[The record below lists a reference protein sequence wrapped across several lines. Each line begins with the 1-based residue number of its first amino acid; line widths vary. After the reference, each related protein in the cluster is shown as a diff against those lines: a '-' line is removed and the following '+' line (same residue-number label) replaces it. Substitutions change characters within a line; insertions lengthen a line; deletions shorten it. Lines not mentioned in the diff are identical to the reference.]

1 MRWRS
6 SETMPLLVGLVALTV
21 TGATRADDE
30 PGPIEPAEVTLGR
43 PADFQKDVLPILRA
57 KCLACHSAS
66 KKEGGL
72 VLESVASIL
81 KGGDSGP
88 AVEAGNVDESLLA
101 LSARRSEDA
110 SPMPPIPND
119 ANAAPLTQQEL
130 GVLLLWIRE
139 GAKESTQAQRMIQ
152 WQQLPGQIDAVYSLA
167 MGPAEQLI
175 AAGRGNQIHLYDLIR
190 QRQLQVLGDPALAS
204 DAASQPIAHRDIVSS
219 LAFSPDGNWIAS
231 GGYRIVKLW
240 QRAAPLQQRRQ
251 IDGPATTL
259 ATSNDGRWVAA
270 ALGDGHVRIW
280 DRHADSEGGVFKVHD
295 AAASAVAFNQDGTQV
310 LSAEGPVLKQWDA
323 ATGEAKG
330 QLTAPSP
337 IRVLR
342 VLAEG
347 AKVATGHE
355 DGVIRIWNVDQLT
368 LPPAEGEE
376 NAAAAPAQELTG
388 HGKPVTAF
396 GWSTA
401 EGPRLVSAS
410 EDGTLRLWDLEQGKE
425 ARQIAHGSPVSVLAI
440 STDGS
445 QLASAG
451 PDGIVRVW
459 NAKGEKLAEVS
470 GDPRPA
476 RQLARLQQNQ
486 KVAQARKALADT
498 DVTNAEKDVKEREES
513 LMKAQEQV
521 AASEKT
527 VSEAQPK
534 LDEAQKKVEEATA
547 ALAEMPEDE
556 ARKKAKTDA
565 EAALAKEQEALKAAQ
580 DALASAKRGAE
591 LAEKSLAAM
600 QTNLEQRK
608 KRQAD
613 EVAREAAATAAV
625 TEAQEQAKA
634 GPAPVRGL
642 AFAPD
647 GSWLAAADEAARIV
661 IWHVGSQQALDVLT
675 AEPGAAIHALAPGGD
690 GRLLAATADGHVDTW
705 SGEPSFKLAGHL
717 GPADESGLDVSAS
730 PIEDRVL
737 AIDFSPDGKLLALGS
752 GIPSRSGQV
761 QLWDV
766 AGRMMLREIADSHS
780 DTVFDVAFS
789 RDGVFL
795 ATGAADK
802 FAKVFDVASGALQ
815 RSFEGHTGHVMSVA
829 WKADG
834 SVLATGGAD
843 NAIKA
848 WTTATGEQQRTIS
861 SHTKPVNAVTFVG
874 IEEKLVSAAGDK
886 AVLMHTVSNGRNYRR
901 LDGSTDFLHAVV
913 VSSDETRVA
922 AGCEDG
928 LVRVWNGTDGKLL
941 MSFPTQ

>member
-6 SETMPLLVGLVALTV
+6 MMLLPLLVGLLALTAS
-21 TGATRADDE
+21 GPAEADDE
-30 PGPIEPAEVTLGR
+30 PGPIEPAAVTLER

-72 VLESVASIL
+72 VLESVESIL

-88 AVEAGNVDESLLA
+88 AVEAGNVDESVLA
-101 LSARRSEDA
+101 LSARRSEDS

-119 ANAAPLTQQEL
+119 AKAAPLTPQEL

-139 GAKESTQAQRMIQ
+139 GAKESTQSQRMIE
-152 WQQLPGQIDAVYSLA
+152 WQSLPGQIEAVYSLA
-167 MGPAEQLI
+167 LGPAERLI
-175 AAGRGNQIHLYDLIR
+175 AAGRGNRIHLYDMIR
-190 QRQLQVLGDPALAS
+190 QRQLQLLGDPALAN
-204 DAASQPIAHRDIVSS
+204 DAISEPIAHRDIVSS
-219 LAFSPDGNWIAS
+219 LAISPDGNWIAS

-251 IDGPATTL
+251 IDAPAVAL
-259 ATSNDGRWVAA
+259 STSGDGRWVAA
-270 ALGDGHVRIW
+270 AAGDGRIRVW
-280 DRHADSEGGVFKVHD
+280 DRHTDSEGVVFQAHD
-295 AAASAVAFNQDGTQV
+295 AAASALAFNQDGSRV
-310 LSAEGPVLKQWDA
+310 FSAHGPVLKQWDGA
-323 ATGEAKG
+323 SGEAQG
-330 QLTAPSP
+330 ELIAASP
-337 IRVLR
+337 IRALR

-347 AKVATGHE
+347 MKIATGHE
-355 DGVIRIWNVDQLT
+355 DGVIRIWNVDQL
-368 LPPAEGEE
+368 
-376 NAAAAPAQELTG
+376 AAPADGESAPAAAKQELSG
-388 HGKPVTAF
+388 HGKPVTAL
-396 GWSTA
+396 GWSTV

-425 ARQIAHGSPVSVLAI
+425 ARQIAHGSPVSVVTTSA
-440 STDGS
+440 DGA

-459 NAKGEKLAEVS
+459 NAKGEKVAEVS
-470 GDPRPA
+470 GDPRPSK
-476 RQLARLQQNQ
+476 QLARLQQDQ

-498 DVTNAEKDVKEREES
+498 DVTNAQRDVTEREES
-513 LMKAQEQV
+513 LKKAQEQV
-521 AASEKT
+521 AAAEKA
-527 VSEAQPK
+527 VNDAQPK
-534 LDEAQKKVEEATA
+534 VDAAQKTLAEAAA

-556 ARKKAKTDA
+556 ARKKASTDA
-565 EAALAKEQEALKAAQ
+565 EAALAKEQEALKKTQ
-580 DALASAKRGAE
+580 DELTSAKRGAE

-600 QTNLEQRK
+600 QANLEQRK
-608 KRQAD
+608 QRQAD
-613 EVAREAAATAAV
+613 EAAREAVATAAV
-625 TEAQEQAKA
+625 TQAQEQAKA

-642 AFAPD
+642 AFGPD
-647 GSWLAAADEAARIV
+647 ASWLAAADEAGRIV
-661 IWHVGSQQALDVLT
+661 VWHVGSQQALDVLV
-675 AEPGAAIHALAPGGD
+675 APEDAAMHAFSAAGD
-690 GRLLAATADGHVDTW
+690 GRVLAATADGHIDTW
-705 SGEPSFKLAGHL
+705 NLEPAFAPAGHL
-717 GPADESGLDVSAS
+717 GPAAESGLDVSSS

-766 AGRMMLREIADSHS
+766 AGRTMVREIADAHS

-815 RSFEGHTGHVMSVA
+815 RSFEGHTGHVLSIA

-861 SHTKPVNAVTFVG
+861 SHTKPVNAVAFVG

-901 LDGSTDFLHAVV
+901 LDGSTDFLHALV

-928 LVRVWNGTDGKLL
+928 IVRVWNGTDGKLL
-941 MSFPTQ
+941 MSFPAQ

>member
-6 SETMPLLVGLVALTV
+6 FETMPLLVGLVALT
-21 TGATRADDE
+21 TISGMTRADDE
-30 PGPIEPAEVTLGR
+30 PGPIEPAEVTLER

-119 ANAAPLTQQEL
+119 ANAAPLTPQEL

-139 GAKESTQAQRMIQ
+139 GAKESTQSQRMIQ
-152 WQQLPGQIDAVYSLA
+152 WQSLPGQIDAVYSLA
-167 MGPAEQLI
+167 MGPDEQMI
-175 AAGRGNQIHLYDLIR
+175 AAGRGNRIHLYDMVR

-204 DAASQPIAHRDIVSS
+204 DAASEPIAHRDIVSS

-251 IDGPATTL
+251 IDAPAVAL
-259 ATSNDGRWVAA
+259 ATSDDGRWAAAALNDGR
-270 ALGDGHVRIW
+270 VRVW
-280 DRHADSEGGVFKVHD
+280 DRQADSEGVVFQAHD
-295 AAASAVAFNQDGTQV
+295 AAASAVAFNHDAGRV
-310 LSAEGPVLKQWDA
+310 FSAHGPVLKQWETA
-323 ATGEAKG
+323 SGEAQG

-337 IRVLR
+337 IRSLR

-347 AKVATGHE
+347 TKVATGHE
-355 DGVIRIWNVDQLT
+355 DGVIRIWNFDQLAA
-368 LPPAEGEE
+368 PVEGEGE
-376 NAAAAPAQELTG
+376 PAAPQQELTG
-388 HGKPVTAF
+388 HSKPVTAF
-396 GWSTA
+396 AWSTV

-410 EDGTLRLWDLEQGKE
+410 EDGTLRLWDLEEGKE
-425 ARQIAHGSPVSVLAI
+425 ARQIAHGSPVSAVTVSA
-440 STDGS
+440 DGA
-445 QLASAG
+445 QLAGAG
-451 PDGIVRVW
+451 PDGIVRIW
-459 NAKGEKLAEVS
+459 NAKGEKVAEVS

-476 RQLARLQQNQ
+476 KQLARLQQEQ

-498 DVTNAEKDVKEREES
+498 DVTNADKDVKEREES
-513 LMKAQEQV
+513 LKKAQEQV
-521 AASEKT
+521 TAAEKAA
-527 VSEAQPK
+527 SEAQPK
-534 LDEAQKKVEEATA
+534 VDEAQKKLEEATA
-547 ALAEMPEDE
+547 SLEEMPEDE

-565 EAALAKEQEALKAAQ
+565 EAALAKEQEALKKAQ
-580 DALASAKRGAE
+580 DELASAKRGAE

-600 QTNLEQRK
+600 QANLELRK
-608 KRQAD
+608 QRQAD
-613 EVAREAAATAAV
+613 EVTREAAATAAV
-625 TEAQEQAKA
+625 TQAQEEAKA

-647 GSWLAAADEAARIV
+647 ASWVAAADEAGRIV
-661 IWHVGSQQALDVLT
+661 IWHIGSQQALNVLT
-675 AEPGAAIHALAPGGD
+675 SEADAAIHALAAAGD

-705 SGEPSFKLAGHL
+705 NPEPSFTLAGHL
-717 GPADESGLDVSAS
+717 GPVDESGLDVTAS

-737 AIDFSPDGKLLALGS
+737 AIDFSPDGKFLAVGS

-766 AGRMMLREIADSHS
+766 AERKLVREIADAHS

-789 RDGVFL
+789 RDGVYL

-802 FAKVFDVASGALQ
+802 FAKVFNVGSGELQ
-815 RSFEGHTGHVMSVA
+815 RSFEGHTGHVLSVA

-861 SHTKPVNAVTFVG
+861 SHTKPVNAVAFVG
-874 IEEKLVSAAGDK
+874 IEEKLISAAGDK

-901 LDGSTDFLHAVV
+901 LDGSTDFLHAVA
-913 VSSDETRVA
+913 VSSDETKVV

-928 LVRVWNGTDGKLL
+928 IVRVWNGTDGKLL
-941 MSFPTQ
+941 MSFPAQ